1 MKRYLQVD
9 SDNTVC
15 IENECLFSYTYRIVD
30 KLESDS
36 TKILLTMY
44 VRVYVYVHVLK
55 KYSVYTFLNS
65 SIITFLVNGDG
76 ATLLYSIRHN
86 IANCNHGLHSQKLQ
100 VLPLTRSTWHKR
112 THTRNTQQGKFCLTI
127 DYICYTTAILHT
139 VFRSTANRNH
149 YFRI

>member
-55 KYSVYTFLNS
+55 KYSVYTF
-65 SIITFLVNGDG
+65 F
-76 ATLLYSIRHN
+76 
-86 IANCNHGLHSQKLQ
+86 
-100 VLPLTRSTWHKR
+100 
-112 THTRNTQQGKFCLTI
+112 KF
-127 DYICYTTAILHT
+127 
-139 VFRSTANRNH
+139 
-149 YFRI
+149 